1 MGEETKATG
10 MPRGIPVPKN
20 LENRQEQFFRKKGG
34 GGEKHATVV
43 RREQGER
50 RETQRETSILAETER
65 NVRGCCGKQLFH

>member
-34 GGEKHATVV
+34 GENHATAVQ
-43 RREQGER
+43 RGQGGR
-50 RETQRETSILAETER
+50 RETQKETKILAGPEER
-65 NVRGCCGKQLFH
+65 QLMLWKAINSLI